1 MYLEIW
7 EICLIIFGIAVI
19 ALIIFCIPILIQ
31 LWRTTKDVAL
41 TLETLNQSLPA
52 ILKNLEEITA
62 NINNSTAAVNR
73 EVQNIA
79 GAIDR
84 FQFVV
89 KNVVHSIENI
99 APKTMNL
106 HVFQT
111 ARNVYAVAKGVRAF
125 LYVFFSKPGA
135 KG

>member
-1 MYLEIW
+1 MYLEIS
-7 EICLIIFGIAVI
+7 LIIFGIVII

-31 LWRTTKDVAL
+31 LWRTIKDAAA

-106 HVFQT
+106 PVFQT

-125 LYVFFSKPGA
+125 LHVFFSKPRA